1 MINIKLQE
9 LLRENPQY
17 KLYVHRIVYDEYFTH
32 VLHTV
37 KYDAFY
43 EHVEDNIVWD
53 ENAYI
58 YNSINLDETSFQYL
72 LDDTKYLL
80 FRCGNKPYILNVVF
94 KPKVEEEIICVQ

>member
-1 MINIKLQE
+1 MFNIKLQE

-17 KLYVHRIVYDEYFTH
+17 KIYVHCVVYDEFFTH

-37 KYDAFY
+37 KYEAFY
-43 EHVEDNIVWD
+43 EHVKNNIVWA

-58 YNSINLDETSFQYL
+58 YNSINLQETSFRYFL
-72 LDDTKYLL
+72 NDSKYLL

-94 KPKVEEEIICVQ
+94 QPKLEEKIICVQ